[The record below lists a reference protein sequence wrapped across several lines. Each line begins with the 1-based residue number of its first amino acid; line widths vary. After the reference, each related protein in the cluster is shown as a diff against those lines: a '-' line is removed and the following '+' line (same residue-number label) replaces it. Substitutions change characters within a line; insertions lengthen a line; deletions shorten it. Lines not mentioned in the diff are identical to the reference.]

1 MSENEIVVRGAREHN
16 LKNIDVRIPRDKL
29 VVVTGVSGSGKSSLA
44 FDTIYAEGQRRY
56 VESLSAYA
64 RQFLGRMEKPEV
76 DHIDGLSPSISID
89 QKGVSRNPR
98 STVGTVTE
106 IYDYLRLLFARAGRP
121 HCRNCGKP
129 VQRQT
134 VQQIVDSILRLDEGS
149 RLLLLAPVIKH
160 KKGEHTT
167 VFEDARRAGFLR
179 VQVDGEVVQL
189 DEDINLNKNKWHN
202 IEIVVDRI
210 IVRSTAER
218 ERLTQS
224 VETALKTGDGMLM
237 VSVLNPSER
246 LIEELTSG
254 ARSTT
259 AAGTIK
265 KQRLNRTNMGNQQS
279 RQPQDISY
287 SEQFACP
294 DCDISMSELEPR
306 NFSFNTPFGAC
317 TDCSGIGYRLEID
330 PDLVLPNK
338 AAALEDGAVAPWSRD
353 GKNSQWAWGPLRA
366 LEEHFD
372 VPLDKPVSQL
382 EPEHLK
388 LVLYGSGRKKVQLT
402 HRTSSGAVFSW
413 KGQIEG
419 VIPNLQR
426 RHSNTESENVRND
439 IERYMS
445 QRTCQ
450 TCDGDRLQ
458 PDALAVTLLG
468 MNIMQVTRQSV
479 ATALNWVEACRNGQW
494 PSVDNDDDQPIII
507 DEPLTH
513 RELSIADQILK
524 EIEARLGFLSRVG
537 LDYLTLDR
545 SAGTLSGGEG
555 QRIRLAT
562 QIGSGLMGVLY
573 VCDEPSV
580 GLHPHDG
587 DRLINTLKSL
597 RDVGNTVLI
606 VEHDEAV
613 MRAADHIVDLGPG
626 AGEHGGHVVGEGD
639 IQAIISAERS
649 ITGDYLS
656 GRKEIAT
663 PKDRRKANGPR
674 SKGALNVLGARANNL
689 KNIDIEIPLGVFV
702 CVTGVS
708 GSGKSTLV
716 NEIILKRL
724 AQHFYRAKDRPGPHD
739 DVTGLPLI
747 DKVINIDQSPIG
759 RTPRSNP
766 ATYTGVFT
774 PIRELFASMPESRAR
789 GYTPGRFSFNV
800 RGGRCEACSGAG
812 YTQIE
817 MQFLPDVTVPCEIC
831 DGARYN
837 REALEIL
844 FKGASISDVLNMT
857 VTEARELFENIPNIA
872 NKLATLV
879 DVGLGY
885 IHLGQPATTLSGG
898 EAQRIKLAS
907 ELSKRS
913 TGQTLYILDEPT
925 TGLSFDDADKLLTVL
940 HRLVDNGNTVL
951 LIEHHLD
958 LIKNADWIIDLGP
971 YAGDDGGELVAVGTP
986 EFIASVDDSF
996 TGIYLRDFTGITPDP
1011 SAEGSDVSKSDNKGA
1026 QNGRRENGHD
1036 EIKIADILED
1046 HVDLSAKIAQQEAR
1060 SSKNG
1065 AKSRRY
1071 RRRRRR
1077 AASTRS

>member
-1 MSENEIVVRGAREHN
+1 MSDNEIVVRGAREHN
-16 LKNIDVRIPRDKL
+16 LKNIDVCIPRDKL
-29 VVVTGVSGSGKSSLA
+29 VVVTGISGSGKSSLA

-64 RQFLGRMEKPEV
+64 RQFLGRMEKPDV
-76 DHIDGLSPSISID
+76 DHIEGLSPSISID

-149 RLLLLAPVIKH
+149 RSLILAPVVKH
-160 KKGEHTT
+160 KKGEHTAI
-167 VFEDARRAGFLR
+167 FDEARRSGFVR
-179 VQVDGEVVQL
+179 VRVDGEVVEL
-189 DEDINLNKNKWHN
+189 GEDISLNKNQWHN
-202 IEIVVDRI
+202 IEIVVDRVI
-210 IVRSTAER
+210 IRNTTER

-224 VETALKTGDGMLM
+224 VETALKASEGTLI

-246 LIEELTSG
+246 LVEELSSG
-254 ARSTT
+254 TRSAV
-259 AAGTIK
+259 AAGTIN
-265 KQRLNRTNMGNQQS
+265 KQRQRSQKSQ
-279 RQPQDISY
+279 QPQDLSY
-287 SEQFACP
+287 SEQFSCP
-294 DCDISMSELEPR
+294 DCDISISELEPR

-338 AAALEDGAVAPWSRD
+338 GVSLAEGAVAPWSRD

-366 LEEHFD
+366 LNEHFD
-372 VPLDKPVSQL
+372 VPLDQPISKL

-388 LVLYGSGRKKVQLT
+388 LVLYGAGRRRVQLR
-402 HRTSSGAVFSW
+402 HETSSGAVFSW
-413 KGQIEG
+413 KGRIEG
-419 VIPNLQR
+419 VIPNLER
-426 RHSNTESENVRND
+426 RHANTESENVRNE

-445 QRTCQ
+445 QRTCNS
-450 TCDGDRLQ
+450 CNGDRLK

-479 ATALNWVEACRNGQW
+479 ETALDWVEACRNGKW
-494 PSVDNDDDQPIII
+494 STHDRAV
-507 DEPLTH
+507 DEPLTS

-524 EIEARLGFLSRVG
+524 EIESRLGFLSRVG

-545 SAGTLSGGEG
+545 SSGTLSGGEG

-587 DRLINTLKSL
+587 DRLIATLKSL

-626 AGEHGGHVVGEGD
+626 AGEHGGHVVAQGE
-639 IQAIISAERS
+639 IETIIECQDS

-663 PKDRRKANGPR
+663 PKDRREVGDH
-674 SKGALNVLGARANNL
+674 SISVLGARANNL
-689 KNIDIEIPLGVFV
+689 KNVDVDIPLGVFV

-716 NEIILKRL
+716 NEIILKSL

-739 DVTGLPLI
+739 DITGLERI

-774 PIRELFASMPESRAR
+774 PIRELYATVPEARAR

-817 MQFLPDVTVPCEIC
+817 MQFLPDVTVPCEVC
-831 DGARYN
+831 QGARYN

-857 VTEARELFENIPNIA
+857 VTEAHALFENIPKIA
-872 NKLATLV
+872 SKLVTLM

-885 IHLGQPATTLSGG
+885 IRLGQPATTLSGG
-898 EAQRIKLAS
+898 EAQRIKLAA

-925 TGLSFDDADKLLTVL
+925 TGLSFDDAAKLLTVL

-996 TGIYLRDFTGITPDP
+996 TGVYLRDFSGIPADA
-1011 SAEGSDVSKSDNKGA
+1011 SALGTEMARSNGKSTTRA
-1026 QNGRRENGHD
+1026 TLENGVD
-1036 EIKIADILED
+1036 ETKIADILGD
-1046 HVDLSAKIAQQEAR
+1046 YPPSRPSSTA
-1060 SSKNG
+1060 SKNG
-1065 AKSRRY
+1065 RQRG

-1077 AASTRS
+1077 RVASRSS

>member
-1 MSENEIVVRGAREHN
+1 MTENEIIVRGAREHN
-16 LKNIDVRIPRDKL
+16 LKDIDVRIPRDKL

-76 DHIDGLSPSISID
+76 DHIEGLSPSISID

-149 RLLLLAPVIKH
+149 RLLLLAPVVKH
-160 KKGEHTT
+160 KKGEHTAI
-167 VFEDARRAGFLR
+167 FEEARRAGFVR
-179 VQVDGEVVQL
+179 VRVDGDVVEL
-189 DEDINLNKNKWHN
+189 GEDISLNKNQWHN

-210 IVRSTAER
+210 IIRSTTER

-224 VETALKTGDGMLM
+224 VETALKASDGALT

-246 LIEELTSG
+246 LVEELTSG
-254 ARSTT
+254 ARSTV
-259 AAGTIK
+259 AAGTIN
-265 KQRLNRTNMGNQQS
+265 KQRRRSKSGS
-279 RQPQDISY
+279 DAQDLSY
-287 SEQFACP
+287 SEQFSCP

-317 TDCSGIGYRLEID
+317 ADCSGIGYRLEID

-338 AAALEDGAVAPWSRD
+338 AVSLSEGAVAPWSRD

-366 LEEHFD
+366 LNEHFE
-372 VPLDKPVSQL
+372 VPLDMPVARL

-388 LVLYGSGRKKVQLT
+388 LVLYGSGRKKVRLR
-402 HRTSSGAVFSW
+402 HETSSGAVYAW
-413 KGQIEG
+413 NGRIEG
-419 VIPNLQR
+419 VIPNLER
-426 RHSNTESENVRND
+426 RHANTESENVRND

-445 QRTCQ
+445 QRTCNS
-450 TCDGDRLQ
+450 CNGDRLK
-458 PDALAVTLLG
+458 PDALAVTVLS
-468 MNIMQVTRQSV
+468 MNIMEVTRQSV
-479 ATALNWVEACRNGQW
+479 ENALHWVEACRNGVWQ
-494 PSVDNDDDQPIII
+494 DQSRAV
-507 DEPLTH
+507 DEPLTQ
-513 RELSIADQILK
+513 REASIADQILK
-524 EIEARLGFLSRVG
+524 EIESRLGFLSRVG

-587 DRLINTLKSL
+587 DRLIATLKSL

-626 AGEHGGHVVGEGD
+626 AGEHGGEVVAQGE
-639 IQAIISAERS
+639 IEAIIAAEDS
-649 ITGDYLS
+649 ITGDYLG

-663 PKDRRKANGPR
+663 PKERRVVGEDSIAV
-674 SKGALNVLGARANNL
+674 AGARANNL
-689 KNIDIEIPLGVFV
+689 KNVDIDVPLGVFV

-739 DVTGLPLI
+739 DVTGLEHV

-774 PIRELFASMPESRAR
+774 PIRELYATVPEARAR
-789 GYTPGRFSFNV
+789 GYSPGRFSFNV
-800 RGGRCEACSGAG
+800 RGGRCETCSGAG

-817 MQFLPDVTVPCEIC
+817 MQFLPDVTVPCEVC
-831 DGARYN
+831 NGKRYN

-857 VTEARELFENIPNIA
+857 VTEAQSLFENIPKISS
-872 NKLATLV
+872 KLVTLM

-885 IHLGQPATTLSGG
+885 IRLGQPATTLSGG

-925 TGLSFDDADKLLTVL
+925 TGLSFDDAAKLLTVL

-971 YAGDDGGELVAVGTP
+971 HAGDEGGELVAVGTP

-996 TGIYLRDFTGITPDP
+996 TGTYLRDITGIVPDP
-1011 SAEGSDVSKSDNKGA
+1011 GADGDSAIKGSD
-1026 QNGRRENGHD
+1026 NGRHSNSVGNGSG
-1036 EIKIADILED
+1036 EIKIADILAE
-1046 HVDLSAKIAQQEAR
+1046 HGF
-1060 SSKNG
+1060 NG
-1065 AKSRRY
+1065 SPTKPPKTGTRRR

-1077 AASTRS
+1077 AASRSN

>member
-64 RQFLGRMEKPEV
+64 RQFLGRLEKPEV

-121 HCRNCGKP
+121 HCRNCGQP

-134 VQQIVDSILRLDEGS
+134 IQQIVDSIMRLDEGS
-149 RLLLLAPVIKH
+149 RLLLLAPVVKH
-160 KKGEHTT
+160 KKGEHTA
-167 VFEDARRAGFLR
+167 VFEGARRSGFVR
-179 VQVDGEVVQL
+179 ARVDGEVVEL
-189 DEDINLNKNKWHN
+189 NEDITLNKNKWHN

-210 IVRSTAER
+210 IVRGTTER

-224 VETALKTGDGMLM
+224 VETALRTGEGMLT
-237 VSVLNPSER
+237 VAVLNPSER
-246 LIEELTSG
+246 LTEELTSG
-254 ARSTT
+254 ARSAV

-265 KQRLNRTNMGNQQS
+265 KQRQRKQQGV
-279 RQPQDISY
+279 QTQDIAY
-287 SEQFACP
+287 SELFACP

-317 TDCSGIGYRLEID
+317 SDCSGIGYRLEID

-338 AAALEDGAVAPWSRD
+338 AIALKDGAVAPWSRD
-353 GKNSQWAWGPLRA
+353 GKNSQWAWGPLHA
-366 LEEHFD
+366 LEEHFQ
-372 VPLDKPVSQL
+372 VPLDKPISEL

-388 LVLYGSGRKKVQLT
+388 LILYGSGRKKVQLT

-445 QRTCQ
+445 QRTCN
-450 TCDGDRLQ
+450 TCDGDRLK

-479 ATALNWVEACRNGQW
+479 AIALQWVDACRNGRW
-494 PSVDNDDDQPIII
+494 IDDERPIT
-507 DEPLTH
+507 EVLTE

-524 EIEARLGFLSRVG
+524 EIESRLGFLSRVG
-537 LDYLTLDR
+537 LEYLTLDR
-545 SAGTLSGGEG
+545 SAGSLSGGEG

-587 DRLINTLKSL
+587 DRLIATLKSL

-626 AGEHGGHVVGEGD
+626 AGEHGGHVVAEGD
-639 IQAIISAERS
+639 IEAIMLTEGS
-649 ITGDYLS
+649 ITGEYLS

-663 PKDRRKANGPR
+663 PKERRKTGKPAI
-674 SKGALNVLGARANNL
+674 KVLGARANNL
-689 KNIDIEIPLGVFV
+689 KNVNVEIPLGVFV

-716 NEIILKRL
+716 NEIVLKRL

-739 DVTGLPLI
+739 DVFGLPLV
-747 DKVINIDQSPIG
+747 DKVINIDQSAIG

-774 PIRELFASMPESRAR
+774 PIRDLFASMPEARAR

-817 MQFLPDVTVPCEIC
+817 MQFLPDVTVPCEVC
-831 DGARYN
+831 EGARYN

-844 FKGASISDVLNMT
+844 FKGASISAVLNMT
-857 VTEARELFENIPNIA
+857 VTEAHTLFENIPTIA
-872 NKLATLV
+872 NKLRTLI

-971 YAGDDGGELVAVGTP
+971 HAGDDGGELVAVGTP
-986 EFIASVDDSF
+986 EFIASVDGSF
-996 TGIYLRDFTGITPDP
+996 TGMYLRDISGIVPDET
-1011 SAEGSDVSKSDNKGA
+1011 AEGSDVSESGDNGVQNAGLK
-1026 QNGRRENGHD
+1026 NGRA
-1036 EIKIADILED
+1036 EIKIADILD
-1046 HVDLSAKIAQQEAR
+1046 GHQDLGVA
-1060 SSKNG
+1060 SKPSRNG
-1065 AKSRRY
+1065 ARTRG

-1077 AASTRS
+1077 PAGRRS

>member
-1 MSENEIVVRGAREHN
+1 MSENEILVRGAREHN

-160 KKGEHTT
+160 KKGEHTAI
-167 VFEDARRAGFLR
+167 FEDARRAGFVRAR
-179 VQVDGEVVQL
+179 VNGEVFQL
-189 DEDINLNKNKWHN
+189 DEEIALNKNKWHN

-210 IVRSTAER
+210 VVWSTTER

-224 VETALKTGDGMLM
+224 VETALKTGEGMLM
-237 VSVLNPSER
+237 VSVLNPTEH

-265 KQRLNRTNMGNQQS
+265 KQRQRNQKAS
-279 RQPQDISY
+279 QPQDISY

-330 PDLVLPNK
+330 PDLVLPDK
-338 AAALEDGAVAPWSRD
+338 AVALEDGAVAPWSRD
-353 GKNSQWAWGPLRA
+353 GKNSQWAWGPLNA
-366 LEEHFD
+366 LNEHFD
-372 VPLDKPVSQL
+372 VPLNKPIAEL

-388 LVLYGSGRKKVQLT
+388 LVLYGSGRKKVRLT
-402 HRTSSGAVFSW
+402 HRTSSGAEFTW
-413 KGQIEG
+413 NGRIEG

-445 QRTCQ
+445 QRTCN
-450 TCDGDRLQ
+450 TCSGDRLK

-468 MNIMQVTRQSV
+468 MNVMQVTRQSV
-479 ATALNWVEACRNGQW
+479 ANALQWVDACRDGKW
-494 PSVDNDDDQPIII
+494 PHDDHEVS
-507 DEPLTH
+507 EPLTD

-524 EIEARLGFLSRVG
+524 EIESRLGFLSRVG

-580 GLHPHDG
+580 GLHPHDN

-606 VEHDEAV
+606 VEHDESV

-626 AGEHGGHVVGEGD
+626 AGEHGGHIVAEGD
-639 IQAIISAERS
+639 IQAIISSERS

-663 PKDRRKANGPR
+663 PKDRRETNGQAI
-674 SKGALNVLGARANNL
+674 KVLGARANNL
-689 KNIDIEIPLGVFV
+689 KNVDIEIPLGILV

-724 AQHFYRAKDRPGPHD
+724 AQHFYRAKDRPGLHD

-774 PIRELFASMPESRAR
+774 PIRELFATMPEARAR

-831 DGARYN
+831 SGARYN
-837 REALEIL
+837 REALEIR
-844 FKGASISDVLNMT
+844 FKDASISDVLNMT
-857 VTEARELFENIPNIA
+857 VTEAHELFENIPKISS
-872 NKLATLV
+872 KLETLIQ
-879 DVGLGY
+879 VGLGY

-907 ELSKRS
+907 ELSKRG

-940 HRLVDNGNTVL
+940 HRLVDSGNTVL

-986 EFIASVDDSF
+986 EFIASVDESF
-996 TGIYLRDFTGITPDP
+996 TGNYLRDFSGIVPD
-1011 SAEGSDVSKSDNKGA
+1011 STAAGSDVTELATNGSK
-1026 QNGRRENGHD
+1026 NGQRENGHG

-1046 HVDLSAKIAQQEAR
+1046 HVDLAAQ
-1060 SSKNG
+1060 SKASTNG
-1065 AKSRRY
+1065 SRPRR

-1077 AASTRS
+1077 AGSRRS

>member
-1 MSENEIVVRGAREHN
+1 MSENEIIVRGAREHN
-16 LKNIDVRIPRDKL
+16 LKDVDVRIPRDKL

-76 DHIDGLSPSISID
+76 DHIEGLSPSISID

-121 HCRNCGKP
+121 HCRNCGNP

-149 RLLLLAPVIKH
+149 RLLVLAPVIKH
-160 KKGEHTT
+160 KKGEHAAI
-167 VFEDARRAGFLR
+167 FDDARRAGFVR
-179 VQVDGEVVQL
+179 VRVDGEVVEL
-189 DEDINLNKNKWHN
+189 SEDISLNKNQWHN
-202 IEIVVDRI
+202 IEIVVDRVI
-210 IVRSTAER
+210 IRDSTER

-224 VETALKTGDGMLM
+224 VETALKASDGTLT

-246 LIEELTSG
+246 LVEELTSG
-254 ARSTT
+254 ARSTV
-259 AAGTIK
+259 AAGTIN
-265 KQRLNRTNMGNQQS
+265 KQRQRSKSGL
-279 RQPQDISY
+279 QPQDLSY
-287 SEQFACP
+287 SEQFSCP

-317 TDCSGIGYRLEID
+317 TECSGIGFRLEID
-330 PDLVLPNK
+330 PDLVLPTKNVS
-338 AAALEDGAVAPWSRD
+338 LSDGAVAPWSRD

-366 LEEHFD
+366 LNEHFE
-372 VPLDKPVSQL
+372 VPLDKPISDL
-382 EPEHLK
+382 EPDHLK
-388 LVLYGSGRKKVQLT
+388 LVLYGSGRRRVQLR
-402 HRTSSGAVFSW
+402 HETSSGAVFSW
-413 KGQIEG
+413 KGKIEG
-419 VIPNLQR
+419 VIPNLER
-426 RHSNTESENVRND
+426 RHANTESENVRND

-445 QRTCQ
+445 QRTCNA
-450 TCDGDRLQ
+450 CNGDRLK

-468 MNIMQVTRQSV
+468 MNIMEVTRQSV
-479 ATALNWVEACRNGQW
+479 EIALQWVEACRNGAW
-494 PSVDNDDDQPIII
+494 DAEDRVVE
-507 DEPLTH
+507 EPLTT
-513 RELSIADQILK
+513 RELSIADQIFK
-524 EIEARLGFLSRVG
+524 EIESRLGFLSRVG
-537 LDYLTLDR
+537 LNYLTLDR

-587 DRLINTLKSL
+587 DRLIATLKSL

-626 AGEHGGHVVGEGD
+626 AGEHGGHVVAQGE
-639 IQAIISAERS
+639 INAIVEATES

-656 GRKEIAT
+656 GRKEIAS
-663 PKDRRKANGPR
+663 PKNRREIGEN
-674 SKGALNVLGARANNL
+674 SISIIGARANNL
-689 KNIDIEIPLGVFV
+689 KNVDIDIPLGVFV

-716 NEIILKRL
+716 NEIILKSL
-724 AQHFYRAKDRPGPHD
+724 SQHFYRAKDRPGPHD
-739 DVTGLPLI
+739 EIKGLDQI

-774 PIRELFASMPESRAR
+774 PIRELYATVPEARAR

-800 RGGRCEACSGAG
+800 RGGRCESCSGAG

-844 FKGASISDVLNMT
+844 FKEASISDVLNMT
-857 VTEARELFENIPNIA
+857 VTEAHTLFENIPKIA
-872 NKLATLV
+872 SKLVTLI

-885 IHLGQPATTLSGG
+885 IRLGQPATTLSGG

-925 TGLSFDDADKLLTVL
+925 TGLSFDDAAKLLTVL

-971 YAGDDGGELVAVGTP
+971 FAGDDGGELVAVGTP
-986 EFIASVDDSF
+986 EYIASVDDSF
-996 TGIYLRDFTGITPDP
+996 TGNYLRDFSGIAPDED
-1011 SAEGSDVSKSDNKGA
+1011 ARGSDEFQ
-1026 QNGRRENGHD
+1026 QNGRHDTALKNGAA
-1036 EIKIADILED
+1036 EIKIADILSD
-1046 HVDLSAKIAQQEAR
+1046 QDMATAR
-1060 SSKNG
+1060 SNASKNG
-1065 AKSRRY
+1065 ASRGRR

-1077 AASTRS
+1077 AVSRSS

>member
-1 MSENEIVVRGAREHN
+1 MSENEIIVRGASEHN

-76 DHIDGLSPSISID
+76 DHIEGLSPSISID

-134 VQQIVDSILRLDEGS
+134 VQQIVDSILRLDEDS
-149 RLLLLAPVIKH
+149 RLLILAPVIKH
-160 KKGEHTT
+160 KKGEHTAI
-167 VFEDARRAGFLR
+167 FDDARRAGFVR
-179 VQVDGEVVQL
+179 VRVDGEVIEL
-189 DEDINLNKNKWHN
+189 SEDISLNKNQWHN
-202 IEIVVDRI
+202 IEIVVDRV
-210 IVRSTAER
+210 IVRKTTER

-224 VETALKTGDGMLM
+224 VETALKASDGTLT

-246 LIEELTSG
+246 LVEELTSG
-254 ARSTT
+254 ARSTV
-259 AAGTIK
+259 AAGTIN
-265 KQRLNRTNMGNQQS
+265 KQRQRSKSGL
-279 RQPQDISY
+279 QPQDLSY
-287 SEQFACP
+287 SEQFSCP

-317 TDCSGIGYRLEID
+317 TECSGIGFRLEID

-338 AAALEDGAVAPWSRD
+338 NVSLSDGAVAPWSRD

-366 LEEHFD
+366 LNEHFE
-372 VPLDKPVSQL
+372 VPLDKPISDL
-382 EPEHLK
+382 EPDHLK
-388 LVLYGSGRKKVQLT
+388 LVLYGSGRKRVQLR
-402 HRTSSGAVFSW
+402 HETSSGAVFSW
-413 KGQIEG
+413 KGKIEG
-419 VIPNLQR
+419 VIPNLER
-426 RHSNTESENVRND
+426 RHANTESENVRND

-445 QRTCQ
+445 QRTCNA
-450 TCDGDRLQ
+450 CNGDRLK

-468 MNIMQVTRQSV
+468 MNIMEVTRQSV
-479 ATALNWVEACRNGQW
+479 EIALQWVEACRNGAWDWQDR
-494 PSVDNDDDQPIII
+494 VVE
-507 DEPLTH
+507 EPLTT
-513 RELSIADQILK
+513 RELSIADQIFK
-524 EIEARLGFLSRVG
+524 EIESRLGFLSRVG
-537 LDYLTLDR
+537 LNYLTLNR

-587 DRLINTLKSL
+587 DRLIATLKSL

-626 AGEHGGHVVGEGD
+626 AGEHGGHVVAQGEID
-639 IQAIISAERS
+639 AIIDATDS

-656 GRKEIAT
+656 GRKEIAS
-663 PKDRRKANGPR
+663 PKNRREIGEN
-674 SKGALNVLGARANNL
+674 SISIIGARANNL
-689 KNIDIEIPLGVFV
+689 KNVDIDIPLGVFV

-716 NEIILKRL
+716 NEIILKSL
-724 AQHFYRAKDRPGPHD
+724 SQHFYRAKDRPGPHD
-739 DVTGLPLI
+739 EITGLDHI

-774 PIRELFASMPESRAR
+774 PIRELYATVPEARAR

-800 RGGRCEACSGAG
+800 RGGRCESCSGAG

-817 MQFLPDVTVPCEIC
+817 MQFLPDVTVPCEVC

-844 FKGASISDVLNMT
+844 FKEASISDVLNMT
-857 VTEARELFENIPNIA
+857 VTEAHALFENIPKIA
-872 NKLATLV
+872 SKLVTLM

-885 IHLGQPATTLSGG
+885 IRLGQPATTLSGG

-925 TGLSFDDADKLLTVL
+925 TGLSFDDAAKLLTVL

-971 YAGDDGGELVAVGTP
+971 FAGDDGGELVAVGTP

-996 TGIYLRDFTGITPDP
+996 TGNYLRDFSGIIPDEG
-1011 SAEGSDVSKSDNKGA
+1011 AHGSDEFQ
-1026 QNGRRENGHD
+1026 QNGQHHTALKNGAA
-1036 EIKIADILED
+1036 EIKIADILSD
-1046 HVDLSAKIAQQEAR
+1046 QDMATAR
-1060 SSKNG
+1060 SKASRNG
-1065 AKSRRY
+1065 ASRGRR

-1077 AASTRS
+1077 AVSRSS

>member
-64 RQFLGRMEKPEV
+64 RQFLGRLEKPEV

-121 HCRNCGKP
+121 HCRNCGQP

-134 VQQIVDSILRLDEGS
+134 VQQIVDSIMRLDEGS

-160 KKGEHTT
+160 KKGEHTA
-167 VFEDARRAGFLR
+167 VFEGARRSGFVR
-179 VQVDGEVVQL
+179 ARVDGEVVEL
-189 DEDINLNKNKWHN
+189 NEDITLNKNKWHN

-210 IVRSTAER
+210 IVRGTTER

-224 VETALKTGDGMLM
+224 VETALRTSEGMLT
-237 VSVLNPSER
+237 VAVLNPSER
-246 LIEELTSG
+246 LTEELTSG
-254 ARSTT
+254 ARSAV

-265 KQRLNRTNMGNQQS
+265 KQRQRKQQGVQS
-279 RQPQDISY
+279 QDIAY
-287 SEQFACP
+287 SELFACP

-317 TDCSGIGYRLEID
+317 SDCSGIGYRLEID

-338 AAALEDGAVAPWSRD
+338 AIALKDGAVAPWSRD
-353 GKNSQWAWGPLRA
+353 GKNSQWAWGPLHA
-366 LEEHFD
+366 LEEHFQ
-372 VPLDKPVSQL
+372 VPLDKPISEL

-388 LVLYGSGRKKVQLT
+388 LILYGSGRKKVQLT

-445 QRTCQ
+445 QRTCN
-450 TCDGDRLQ
+450 TCDGDRLK

-479 ATALNWVEACRNGQW
+479 ATALRWVDACRNGRW
-494 PSVDNDDDQPIII
+494 IDDERPIT
-507 DEPLTH
+507 EVLTE

-524 EIEARLGFLSRVG
+524 EIESRLGFLSRVG
-537 LDYLTLDR
+537 LEYLTLDR
-545 SAGTLSGGEG
+545 SAGSLSGGEG

-587 DRLINTLKSL
+587 DRLIATLKSL

-626 AGEHGGHVVGEGD
+626 AGEHGGHVVAEGD
-639 IQAIISAERS
+639 IEAIMLTEGS
-649 ITGDYLS
+649 ITGEYLS

-663 PKDRRKANGPR
+663 PKERRKTGKPAI
-674 SKGALNVLGARANNL
+674 KVLGARANNL
-689 KNIDIEIPLGVFV
+689 KNVNVEIPLGVFV

-716 NEIILKRL
+716 NEIVLKRL

-739 DVTGLPLI
+739 DVFGLPLV
-747 DKVINIDQSPIG
+747 DKVINIDQSAIG

-774 PIRELFASMPESRAR
+774 PIRDLFASMPEARAR

-817 MQFLPDVTVPCEIC
+817 MQFLPDVTVPCEVC
-831 DGARYN
+831 EGARYN

-844 FKGASISDVLNMT
+844 FKGASISAVLNMT
-857 VTEARELFENIPNIA
+857 VTEAHALFENIPTIA
-872 NKLATLV
+872 NKLRTLI

-971 YAGDDGGELVAVGTP
+971 HAGDDGGELVAVGTP
-986 EFIASVDDSF
+986 EFIASVDGSF
-996 TGIYLRDFTGITPDP
+996 TGMYLRDISGIVPDET
-1011 SAEGSDVSKSDNKGA
+1011 AEGSDVSESGDNGVQNAGLK
-1026 QNGRRENGHD
+1026 NGRA
-1036 EIKIADILED
+1036 EIKIADILD
-1046 HVDLSAKIAQQEAR
+1046 GHQDLGVA
-1060 SSKNG
+1060 SKPSRNG
-1065 AKSRRY
+1065 ARTRG

-1077 AASTRS
+1077 PAGRRS

>member
-1 MSENEIVVRGAREHN
+1 MSENEIIVRGAREHN
-16 LKNIDVRIPRDKL
+16 LKDVDVRIPRDKL

-76 DHIDGLSPSISID
+76 DHIEGLSPSISID

-149 RLLLLAPVIKH
+149 RLLILAPVIKH
-160 KKGEHTT
+160 KKGEHTAI
-167 VFEDARRAGFLR
+167 FDDARRAGFVR
-179 VQVDGEVVQL
+179 VRIDGEVVEL
-189 DEDINLNKNKWHN
+189 SEYISLNKNQWHN
-202 IEIVVDRI
+202 IEIVVDRVI
-210 IVRSTAER
+210 IRDSTER

-224 VETALKTGDGMLM
+224 VETALKASDGTLT

-246 LIEELTSG
+246 LVEELTSG
-254 ARSTT
+254 ARSTV
-259 AAGTIK
+259 AAGTIN
-265 KQRLNRTNMGNQQS
+265 KQRQRSKSGL
-279 RQPQDISY
+279 QPQDLSY
-287 SEQFACP
+287 SEQFSCP

-317 TDCSGIGYRLEID
+317 TECSGIGFRLEID

-338 AAALEDGAVAPWSRD
+338 NVSLSDGAVAPWSRD

-366 LEEHFD
+366 LNEHFE
-372 VPLDKPVSQL
+372 VPLDKPISDL
-382 EPEHLK
+382 EPDHLK
-388 LVLYGSGRKKVQLT
+388 LVLYGSGRRRVQLR
-402 HRTSSGAVFSW
+402 HETSSGAVFSW
-413 KGQIEG
+413 KGKIEG
-419 VIPNLQR
+419 VIPNLER
-426 RHSNTESENVRND
+426 RHANTESENVRND

-445 QRTCQ
+445 QRTCNA
-450 TCDGDRLQ
+450 CNGDRLK

-468 MNIMQVTRQSV
+468 MNIMEVTRQSV
-479 ATALNWVEACRNGQW
+479 EIALQWVEACRSGAW
-494 PSVDNDDDQPIII
+494 DSEDRVVE
-507 DEPLTH
+507 EPLTT
-513 RELSIADQILK
+513 RELSIADQIFK
-524 EIEARLGFLSRVG
+524 EIESRLGFLSRVG
-537 LDYLTLDR
+537 LNYLTLDR

-587 DRLINTLKSL
+587 DRLIATLKSL

-626 AGEHGGHVVGEGD
+626 AGEHGGHVVAQGE
-639 IQAIISAERS
+639 INAIVEANES

-656 GRKEIAT
+656 GRKEIAS
-663 PKDRRKANGPR
+663 PKNRREIGEN
-674 SKGALNVLGARANNL
+674 SISIIGARANNL
-689 KNIDIEIPLGVFV
+689 KNVDIDIPLGVFV

-716 NEIILKRL
+716 NEIILKSL
-724 AQHFYRAKDRPGPHD
+724 SQHFYRAKDRPGPHD
-739 DVTGLPLI
+739 EIKGLDQI

-774 PIRELFASMPESRAR
+774 PIRELYATVPEARAR

-800 RGGRCEACSGAG
+800 RGGRCESCSGAG

-817 MQFLPDVTVPCEIC
+817 MQFLPDVTVPCEVC

-844 FKGASISDVLNMT
+844 FKEASISDVLNMT
-857 VTEARELFENIPNIA
+857 VTEAHALFENIPKIA
-872 NKLATLV
+872 SKLVTLI

-885 IHLGQPATTLSGG
+885 IRLGQPATTLSGG

-925 TGLSFDDADKLLTVL
+925 TGLSFDDAAKLLTVL

-971 YAGDDGGELVAVGTP
+971 FAGDDGGELVAVGTP
-986 EFIASVDDSF
+986 EYIASVDDSF
-996 TGIYLRDFTGITPDP
+996 TGNYLRDFSGITPDED
-1011 SAEGSDVSKSDNKGA
+1011 AHGSDEFQ
-1026 QNGRRENGHD
+1026 QNGRHDAALKNGAA
-1036 EIKIADILED
+1036 EIKIADILSD
-1046 HVDLSAKIAQQEAR
+1046 QDIATAR
-1060 SSKNG
+1060 SNASRNG
-1065 AKSRRY
+1065 ASRGRR

-1077 AASTRS
+1077 AASRSS

>member
-1 MSENEIVVRGAREHN
+1 MSENEIIVRGAREHN
-16 LKNIDVRIPRDKL
+16 LKNVDVRIPRDKL

-76 DHIDGLSPSISID
+76 DHIEGLSPSISID

-121 HCRNCGKP
+121 HCRKCGNL

-134 VQQIVDSILRLDEGS
+134 VQQIVDSIMRLDEDS
-149 RLLLLAPVIKH
+149 RLLILAPVINH
-160 KKGEHTT
+160 KKGEHIAI
-167 VFEDARRAGFLR
+167 FDDARRSGFVR
-179 VQVDGEVVQL
+179 VRVDGEVVEL
-189 DEDINLNKNKWHN
+189 SEDISLNKNQWHN
-202 IEIVVDRI
+202 IEIVVDRV
-210 IVRSTAER
+210 IVRSSTER

-224 VETALKTGDGMLM
+224 VETALKASDGTLT

-254 ARSTT
+254 ARSTV
-259 AAGTIK
+259 AAGTIN
-265 KQRLNRTNMGNQQS
+265 KQRQRSKGGL
-279 RQPQDISY
+279 QPRDLSY
-287 SEQFACP
+287 SEQFSCP

-317 TDCSGIGYRLEID
+317 TECSGIGFRLEID

-338 AAALEDGAVAPWSRD
+338 NLPLADGAVAPWSRD

-366 LEEHFD
+366 LNEHFE
-372 VPLDKPVSQL
+372 VPLDEPIFEL
-382 EPEHLK
+382 EPDHLK
-388 LVLYGSGRKKVQLT
+388 LVLYGSGRKRVQLR
-402 HRTSSGAVFSW
+402 HETSSGAVFTW
-413 KGQIEG
+413 KGKIEG
-419 VIPNLQR
+419 VIPNLER
-426 RHSNTESENVRND
+426 RHANTESENVRND

-445 QRTCQ
+445 QRTCNA
-450 TCDGDRLQ
+450 CSGDRLK

-468 MNIMQVTRQSV
+468 MNIIEVTRQSV
-479 ATALNWVEACRNGQW
+479 EIALQWVGACRNGAWDSQER
-494 PSVDNDDDQPIII
+494 VV
-507 DEPLTH
+507 DEPLTT

-524 EIEARLGFLSRVG
+524 EIESRLGFLSRVG
-537 LDYLTLDR
+537 LNYLTLDR
-545 SAGTLSGGEG
+545 AAGTLSGGEG

-587 DRLINTLKSL
+587 DRLIATLKSL

-626 AGEHGGHVVGEGD
+626 AGEHGGHVVAQGEID
-639 IQAIISAERS
+639 AILEATDS

-656 GRKEIAT
+656 GRKEIAS
-663 PKDRRKANGPR
+663 PKSRREIGEN
-674 SKGALNVLGARANNL
+674 SISIIGARANNL
-689 KNIDIEIPLGVFV
+689 KNVDVDIPLGVFV
-702 CVTGVS
+702 CVSGVS

-716 NEIILKRL
+716 NEIILKSL
-724 AQHFYRAKDRPGPHD
+724 SQHFYRSKDRPGPHD
-739 DVTGLPLI
+739 EITGLDQI

-766 ATYTGVFT
+766 ATYTSVFT
-774 PIRELFASMPESRAR
+774 PIRELYATVPEARAR

-817 MQFLPDVTVPCEIC
+817 MQFLPDVTVPCEVC
-831 DGARYN
+831 DSARYN

-844 FKGASISDVLNMT
+844 FKEASISDVLNMT
-857 VTEARELFENIPNIA
+857 VTEAHALFENIPKIA
-872 NKLATLV
+872 SKLVTLMH
-879 DVGLGY
+879 VGLGY
-885 IHLGQPATTLSGG
+885 IRLGQPATTLSGG
-898 EAQRIKLAS
+898 EAQRIKLAA

-925 TGLSFDDADKLLTVL
+925 TGLSFDDAAKLLTVL

-971 YAGDDGGELVAVGTP
+971 FAGDEGGELVAVGTP

-996 TGIYLRDFTGITPDP
+996 TGNYLRDLSGIVPDEDAP
-1011 SAEGSDVSKSDNKGA
+1011 GSDEFQ
-1026 QNGRRENGHD
+1026 QNGIGRYDAARKNGAV
-1036 EIKIADILED
+1036 EVKIADILGD
-1046 HVDLSAKIAQQEAR
+1046 QDLTTAR
-1060 SSKNG
+1060 SKMSQNG
-1065 AKSRRY
+1065 TSRGR

-1077 AASTRS
+1077 AASRSS

>member
-1 MSENEIVVRGAREHN
+1 MSKNEIIVRGAREHN
-16 LKNIDVRIPRDKL
+16 LKNVDVRIPRDKL

-76 DHIDGLSPSISID
+76 DHIEGLSPSISID

-121 HCRNCGKP
+121 HCRNCGKL

-134 VQQIVDSILRLDEGS
+134 VQQIVDSIMRLDEDS
-149 RLLLLAPVIKH
+149 RLLILAPVINH
-160 KKGEHTT
+160 KKGEHTAI
-167 VFEDARRAGFLR
+167 FDDARRSGFVR
-179 VQVDGEVVQL
+179 VRVDGEVVEL
-189 DEDINLNKNKWHN
+189 SEDISLNKNQWHN
-202 IEIVVDRI
+202 IEIVVDRVI
-210 IVRSTAER
+210 IRSSTER

-224 VETALKTGDGMLM
+224 VETALKASDGTLT

-246 LIEELTSG
+246 LVEELTSG
-254 ARSTT
+254 ARSTV
-259 AAGTIK
+259 AAGTIN
-265 KQRLNRTNMGNQQS
+265 KQRQRSKAGLR
-279 RQPQDISY
+279 PQDLSY
-287 SEQFACP
+287 SEHFSCP

-317 TDCSGIGYRLEID
+317 TECSGIGFRLEID

-338 AAALEDGAVAPWSRD
+338 NSPLADGAVAPWSRD

-366 LEEHFD
+366 LNEHFE
-372 VPLDKPVSQL
+372 VPLDKPISEL
-382 EPEHLK
+382 EPDHLK
-388 LVLYGSGRKKVQLT
+388 LVLYGSGRKRVQLR
-402 HRTSSGAVFSW
+402 HETSSGAVFTW
-413 KGQIEG
+413 KGKIEG
-419 VIPNLQR
+419 VIPNLER
-426 RHSNTESENVRND
+426 RHANTESENVRND

-445 QRTCQ
+445 QRTCNA
-450 TCDGDRLQ
+450 CSGDRLK

-468 MNIMQVTRQSV
+468 MDIMEVTRQSV
-479 ATALNWVEACRNGQW
+479 EIALQWVEACRNGAWDSQERM
-494 PSVDNDDDQPIII
+494 V
-507 DEPLTH
+507 DEPLTT

-524 EIEARLGFLSRVG
+524 EIESRLGFLSRVG
-537 LDYLTLDR
+537 LNYLTLDR
-545 SAGTLSGGEG
+545 AAGTLSGGEG

-587 DRLINTLKSL
+587 DRLITTLKSL

-626 AGEHGGHVVGEGD
+626 AGEHGGHVVAQGEID
-639 IQAIISAERS
+639 AILEATDS

-656 GRKEIAT
+656 GRKEIAS
-663 PKDRRKANGPR
+663 PKNRREIGENAI
-674 SKGALNVLGARANNL
+674 SIVGARANNL
-689 KNIDIEIPLGVFV
+689 KNVDVDIPLGVFV

-716 NEIILKRL
+716 NEIILKSL
-724 AQHFYRAKDRPGPHD
+724 SQHFYRSKDRPGPHD
-739 DVTGLPLI
+739 EITGLDQI

-774 PIRELFASMPESRAR
+774 PIRELYATVPEARAR

-817 MQFLPDVTVPCEIC
+817 MQFLPDVTVPCEVC
-831 DGARYN
+831 DSARYN

-844 FKGASISDVLNMT
+844 FKEASISDVLNMT
-857 VTEARELFENIPNIA
+857 VTEAHALFENIPKIA
-872 NKLATLV
+872 SKLVTLMH
-879 DVGLGY
+879 VGLGY
-885 IHLGQPATTLSGG
+885 IRLGQPATTLSGG
-898 EAQRIKLAS
+898 EAQRIKLAA

-925 TGLSFDDADKLLTVL
+925 TGLSFDDAAKLLTVL

-971 YAGDDGGELVAVGTP
+971 FAGDEGGELVAVGTP

-996 TGIYLRDFTGITPDP
+996 TGNYLRDLSGIVPDEDAP
-1011 SAEGSDVSKSDNKGA
+1011 GSDEFQ
-1026 QNGRRENGHD
+1026 QNGNGRYD
-1036 EIKIADILED
+1036 AARKNGLAELKIADILGD
-1046 HVDLSAKIAQQEAR
+1046 QGATTAR
-1060 SSKNG
+1060 SKVSQNG
-1065 AKSRRY
+1065 TSRGR

-1077 AASTRS
+1077 AASRSS

>member
-1 MSENEIVVRGAREHN
+1 MSENEIIVRGAREHN
-16 LKNIDVRIPRDKL
+16 LKNIDVRIPRDRL

-76 DHIDGLSPSISID
+76 DHIEGLSPSISID

-129 VQRQT
+129 VQKQT

-149 RLLLLAPVIKH
+149 RLLLLAPVVKH
-160 KKGEHTT
+160 KKGEHTAI
-167 VFEDARRAGFLR
+167 FEEARRSGFVR
-179 VQVDGEVVQL
+179 ARVDGEVVEL
-189 DEDINLNKNKWHN
+189 SENITLNKNQWHN

-210 IVRSTAER
+210 IIRSTTER

-224 VETALKTGDGMLM
+224 VETALKASEGALT
-237 VSVLNPSER
+237 VSVLNPSDR
-246 LIEELTSG
+246 LVEELTSG
-254 ARSTT
+254 ARSTV
-259 AAGTIK
+259 AAGTIN
-265 KQRLNRTNMGNQQS
+265 KQRQRSNSGADA
-279 RQPQDISY
+279 QDLSY
-287 SEQFACP
+287 SEQFSCP

-338 AAALEDGAVAPWSRD
+338 DVSLASGAVAPWSRD

-366 LEEHFD
+366 LNEHFD
-372 VPLDKPVSQL
+372 VPLDAPVAALQ
-382 EPEHLK
+382 PQHLK
-388 LVLYGSGRKKVQLT
+388 LVLYGSGRKKVRLR
-402 HRTSSGAVFSW
+402 HETSSGAVYAW
-413 KGQIEG
+413 NGRIEG
-419 VIPNLQR
+419 VIPNLER
-426 RHSNTESENVRND
+426 RHANTESENVRND

-445 QRTCQ
+445 QRTCNS
-450 TCDGDRLQ
+450 CSGDRLK
-458 PDALAVTLLG
+458 PDALAVTVLG
-468 MNIMQVTRQSV
+468 MNIMEVTRQSV
-479 ATALNWVEACRNGQW
+479 ENGLRWIEACRDGKW
-494 PSVDNDDDQPIII
+494 PMGDRDVE
-507 DEPLTH
+507 EPLTQ
-513 RELSIADQILK
+513 RESSIADQILK
-524 EIEARLGFLSRVG
+524 EIESRLGFLSRVG
-537 LDYLTLDR
+537 LNYLTLDR

-587 DRLINTLKSL
+587 DRLIETLKSL

-626 AGEHGGHVVGEGD
+626 AGEHGGEVVAQGGIE
-639 IQAIISAERS
+639 AIIAAEGS
-649 ITGDYLS
+649 ITGDYLG

-663 PKDRRKANGPR
+663 PKDRRVAGDD
-674 SKGALNVLGARANNL
+674 SILVAGARANNL
-689 KNIDIEIPLGVFV
+689 KNVNVEIPLGVFV

-739 DVTGLPLI
+739 DVMGLEKI

-774 PIRELFASMPESRAR
+774 PIRELYATVPEARAR

-817 MQFLPDVTVPCEIC
+817 MQFLPDVTVPCDVC
-831 DGARYN
+831 KGARYN

-857 VTEARELFENIPNIA
+857 VTEAHTLFENIPKIA
-872 NKLATLV
+872 SKLVTLM

-885 IHLGQPATTLSGG
+885 IRLGQPATTLSGG

-925 TGLSFDDADKLLTVL
+925 TGLSFDDAAKLLAVL

-971 YAGDDGGELVAVGTP
+971 HAGDEGGELVAVGTP

-996 TGIYLRDFTGITPDP
+996 TGSYLRDVTGIVPDP
-1011 SAEGSDVSKSDNKGA
+1011 NAEGNGVLPSNENGQASSLAD
-1026 QNGRRENGHD
+1026 NGRS
-1036 EIKIADILED
+1036 EIKIAEILAE
-1046 HVDLSAKIAQQEAR
+1046 HGL
-1060 SSKNG
+1060 NG
-1065 AKSRRY
+1065 APAKKPKPTARRG

-1077 AASTRS
+1077 AASRQN

>member
-1 MSENEIVVRGAREHN
+1 MSENEIIVRGASEHN

-76 DHIDGLSPSISID
+76 DHIEGLSPSISID

-149 RLLLLAPVIKH
+149 RLLILAPVIKH
-160 KKGEHTT
+160 KKGEHTAI
-167 VFEDARRAGFLR
+167 FDDARRAGFVR
-179 VQVDGEVVQL
+179 VRVDGEVVEL
-189 DEDINLNKNKWHN
+189 SENISLNKNQWHN
-202 IEIVVDRI
+202 IEIVVDRV
-210 IVRSTAER
+210 IVRDTTER

-224 VETALKTGDGMLM
+224 VETALKASEGTLT

-246 LIEELTSG
+246 LVDELTSG
-254 ARSTT
+254 ARSTV
-259 AAGTIK
+259 AAGTIN
-265 KQRLNRTNMGNQQS
+265 KQRQRSNSGS
-279 RQPQDISY
+279 QPQDLSY
-287 SEQFACP
+287 SEQFSCP

-317 TDCSGIGYRLEID
+317 TECSGIGFRLEID

-338 AAALEDGAVAPWSRD
+338 NVSLSDGAVAPWSRD

-366 LEEHFD
+366 LNEHFE
-372 VPLDKPVSQL
+372 VPLNKPISDL
-382 EPEHLK
+382 EPDHLK
-388 LVLYGSGRKKVQLT
+388 LVLYGSGRRRVQLR
-402 HRTSSGAVFSW
+402 HETSSGAVFSW
-413 KGQIEG
+413 KGKIEG
-419 VIPNLQR
+419 VIPNLER
-426 RHSNTESENVRND
+426 RHANTESENVRND

-445 QRTCQ
+445 QRTCNA
-450 TCDGDRLQ
+450 CNGDRLK

-468 MNIMQVTRQSV
+468 MNIMEVTRQSV
-479 ATALNWVEACRNGQW
+479 EIALQWVEACRNGAW
-494 PSVDNDDDQPIII
+494 DSEDRVVE
-507 DEPLTH
+507 EPLTT
-513 RELSIADQILK
+513 RELSIADQIFK
-524 EIEARLGFLSRVG
+524 EIESRLGFLSRVG
-537 LDYLTLDR
+537 LNYLTLDR

-587 DRLINTLKSL
+587 DRLIATLKSL

-626 AGEHGGHVVGEGD
+626 AGEHGGHVVAQGEID
-639 IQAIISAERS
+639 AIVDATDS

-656 GRKEIAT
+656 GRKEIAS
-663 PKDRRKANGPR
+663 PKNRREIGEN
-674 SKGALNVLGARANNL
+674 SISIIGARANNL
-689 KNIDIEIPLGVFV
+689 KNIDIDIPLGVFV

-716 NEIILKRL
+716 NEIILKSL
-724 AQHFYRAKDRPGPHD
+724 SQYFYRSKDRPGPHD
-739 DVTGLPLI
+739 EITGLDHI

-774 PIRELFASMPESRAR
+774 PIRELYASVPEARAR
-789 GYTPGRFSFNV
+789 GYMPGRFSFNV
-800 RGGRCEACSGAG
+800 RGGRCESCSGAG

-817 MQFLPDVTVPCEIC
+817 MQFLPDVTVPCEVC

-837 REALEIL
+837 REALEIM
-844 FKGASISDVLNMT
+844 FKEASISDVLNMT
-857 VTEARELFENIPNIA
+857 VTEAHTLFENIPKIA
-872 NKLATLV
+872 SKLVTLI

-885 IHLGQPATTLSGG
+885 IRLGQPATTLSGG

-925 TGLSFDDADKLLTVL
+925 TGLSFDDAAKLLTVL

-971 YAGDDGGELVAVGTP
+971 FAGDDGGELVAVGTP
-986 EFIASVDDSF
+986 EYIASVEDSF
-996 TGIYLRDFTGITPDP
+996 TGNYLRDFSGITPDKG
-1011 SAEGSDVSKSDNKGA
+1011 ARGSDKFQ
-1026 QNGRRENGHD
+1026 QNGRHDAALKNGAA
-1036 EIKIADILED
+1036 EIKIADILSD
-1046 HVDLSAKIAQQEAR
+1046 QDMAAARAKASR
-1060 SSKNG
+1060 NG
-1065 AKSRRY
+1065 ASRGR
-1071 RRRRRR
+1071 RHRRRRR
-1077 AASTRS
+1077 AASRSS

>member
-167 VFEDARRAGFLR
+167 IFEDARRAGFVR
-179 VQVDGEVVQL
+179 ARVDGEVIQL

-246 LIEELTSG
+246 LIEELSSG
-254 ARSTT
+254 ARSAT

-265 KQRLNRTNMGNQQS
+265 KQRQRNQQN

-338 AAALEDGAVAPWSRD
+338 AACLADGAVAPWSRD

-366 LEEHFD
+366 LEEHFG
-372 VPLDKPVSQL
+372 VPLDKPVSAL
-382 EPEHLK
+382 DPEYLK

-450 TCDGDRLQ
+450 TCEGDRLQ

-494 PSVDNDDDQPIII
+494 PGDDQAT
-507 DEPLTH
+507 DEPLSQ

-626 AGEHGGHVVGEGD
+626 AGENGGHVVAEGD
-639 IQAIISAERS
+639 IQAIISAEGS

-663 PKDRRKANGPR
+663 PRERRKTNGL
-674 SKGALNVLGARANNL
+674 AINVLGARANNL

-774 PIRELFASMPESRAR
+774 PIRELFASMPEARAR

-857 VTEARELFENIPNIA
+857 VTEARELFENIPSIA

-996 TGIYLRDFTGITPDP
+996 TGIYLRDFTGITPDR
-1011 SAEGSDVSKSDNKGA
+1011 SAAGSDVSKSYNKGD

-1046 HVDLSAKIAQQEAR
+1046 HVDLNAQAK

-1065 AKSRRY
+1065 AKPRR

>member
-1 MSENEIVVRGAREHN
+1 MSENEIIVRGAREHN
-16 LKNIDVRIPRDKL
+16 LKNIDVRIPRDRL

-134 VQQIVDSILRLDEGS
+134 VQQIVDSILRLEEGS

-160 KKGEHTT
+160 KKGEHTA
-167 VFEDARRAGFLR
+167 VFEDARRAGFVR
-179 VQVDGEVVQL
+179 VRVDGEVVELGQ
-189 DEDINLNKNKWHN
+189 EITLNKNKWHN
-202 IEIVVDRI
+202 IEIVIDRI
-210 IVRSTAER
+210 IVRPTAER
-218 ERLTQS
+218 ERVTQS
-224 VETALKTGDGMLM
+224 VETALKTGEGSLM
-237 VSVLNPSER
+237 VSVLNPSEQ

-259 AAGTIK
+259 AAGTIN
-265 KQRLNRTNMGNQQS
+265 KQRQRNQKG

-338 AAALEDGAVAPWSRD
+338 SLSLEDGAVAPWSRD

-366 LEEHFD
+366 MNEHFD
-372 VPLDKPVSQL
+372 VPLDRPVSDL
-382 EPEHLK
+382 EPEELK
-388 LVLYGSGRKKVQLT
+388 MVLYGSGRKKVRMV
-402 HRTSSGAVFSW
+402 HRTSSGAEYSW
-413 KGQIEG
+413 NGRIEG
-419 VIPNLQR
+419 VITNLQR
-426 RHSNTESENVRND
+426 RHANTESENVRTE

-450 TCDGDRLQ
+450 TCKGDRLQ

-479 ATALNWVEACRNGQW
+479 ATALNWVEACRNGRW
-494 PSVDNDDDQPIII
+494 SDDEESVE
-507 DEPLTH
+507 EPLTE
-513 RELSIADQILK
+513 RELSIADQIFK

-580 GLHPHDG
+580 GLHPHDN

-606 VEHDEAV
+606 VEHDESV

-626 AGEHGGHVVGEGD
+626 AGEHGGHVVAEGD
-639 IQAIISAERS
+639 IEEIMSAEAS

-663 PKDRRKANGPR
+663 PKDRRETNGQAI
-674 SKGALNVLGARANNL
+674 KVLGARANNL
-689 KNIDIEIPLGVFV
+689 KNVDIDIPLGVFV

-739 DVTGLPLI
+739 DVTGLDFV

-774 PIRELFASMPESRAR
+774 PIRELFASMPEARAR

-800 RGGRCEACSGAG
+800 RGGRCESCSGAG

-831 DGARYN
+831 NGARYN

-844 FKGASISDVLNMT
+844 FKGASISDVLQMT
-857 VTEARELFENIPNIA
+857 VTEAQQLFENIPSINR
-872 NKLATLV
+872 KLETLV

-907 ELSKRS
+907 ELSKRG

-940 HRLVDNGNTVL
+940 HRLVDAGNTVL

-986 EFIASVDDSF
+986 EFIASVDGSF
-996 TGIYLRDFTGITPDP
+996 TGMYLKDSSGIKPDP
-1011 SAEGSDVSKSDNKGA
+1011 SAEGSDVTQSDT
-1026 QNGRRENGHD
+1026 NGRHSAEGENGHD

-1046 HVDLSAKIAQQEAR
+1046 HIDVDANVAK
-1060 SSKNG
+1060 SGNG
-1065 AKSRRY
+1065 ARPRR

-1077 AASTRS
+1077 AASRSS

>member
-1 MSENEIVVRGAREHN
+1 MSENEIIVRGASEHN

-76 DHIDGLSPSISID
+76 DHIEGLSPSISID

-134 VQQIVDSILRLDEGS
+134 IQQIVDSILRLDEGS
-149 RLLLLAPVIKH
+149 RLLILAPVIKH
-160 KKGEHTT
+160 KKGEHTAI
-167 VFEDARRAGFLR
+167 FDDARRAGFVR
-179 VQVDGEVVQL
+179 VRVDGEVVEL
-189 DEDINLNKNKWHN
+189 SEDISLNKNQWHN
-202 IEIVVDRI
+202 IEIVVDRVI
-210 IVRSTAER
+210 IRDSTER

-224 VETALKTGDGMLM
+224 VETALKASDGTLT

-246 LIEELTSG
+246 LVEELTSG
-254 ARSTT
+254 ARSTV
-259 AAGTIK
+259 AAGTIN
-265 KQRLNRTNMGNQQS
+265 KQRQRSKSGLQS
-279 RQPQDISY
+279 QDLSY
-287 SEQFACP
+287 SEQFSCP

-317 TDCSGIGYRLEID
+317 TECSGIGFRLEID

-338 AAALEDGAVAPWSRD
+338 NVSLSDGAVAPWSRD

-366 LEEHFD
+366 LNEHFE
-372 VPLDKPVSQL
+372 VPLNKPVSEL
-382 EPEHLK
+382 EPDHLK
-388 LVLYGSGRKKVQLT
+388 LVLYGSGRRRVQLR
-402 HRTSSGAVFSW
+402 HETSSGAVFSW
-413 KGQIEG
+413 KGKIEG
-419 VIPNLQR
+419 VIPNLER
-426 RHSNTESENVRND
+426 RHANTESENVRND

-445 QRTCQ
+445 QRTCNA
-450 TCDGDRLQ
+450 CNGDRLK

-468 MNIMQVTRQSV
+468 MNIMEVTRQSV
-479 ATALNWVEACRNGQW
+479 EIALQWVEACRKGTWDSQDR
-494 PSVDNDDDQPIII
+494 VVE
-507 DEPLTH
+507 EPLTK
-513 RELSIADQILK
+513 RELSIADQIFK
-524 EIEARLGFLSRVG
+524 EIVSRLGFLSRVG
-537 LDYLTLDR
+537 LNYLTLDR

-587 DRLINTLKSL
+587 DRLITTLKSL

-626 AGEHGGHVVGEGD
+626 AGEHGGHVVAQGEID
-639 IQAIISAERS
+639 AIVDATDS

-656 GRKEIAT
+656 GRKEIAS
-663 PKDRRKANGPR
+663 PKNRREINEK
-674 SKGALNVLGARANNL
+674 SISIIGARANNL
-689 KNIDIEIPLGVFV
+689 KNVDIDIPLGVFV

-716 NEIILKRL
+716 NEIILKSL
-724 AQHFYRAKDRPGPHD
+724 SQHFYRAKDRPGPHD
-739 DVTGLPLI
+739 EIKGLDHI

-774 PIRELFASMPESRAR
+774 PIRELYATVPEARAR

-800 RGGRCEACSGAG
+800 RGGRCESCSGAG

-817 MQFLPDVTVPCEIC
+817 MQFLPDVTVPCEVC

-844 FKGASISDVLNMT
+844 FKEASISDVLNMT
-857 VTEARELFENIPNIA
+857 VTEAHALFENIPKIA
-872 NKLATLV
+872 SKLVTLM

-885 IHLGQPATTLSGG
+885 IRLGQPATTLSGG

-925 TGLSFDDADKLLTVL
+925 TGLSFDDAAKLLTVL

-971 YAGDDGGELVAVGTP
+971 FAGDDGGELVAVGTP

-996 TGIYLRDFTGITPDP
+996 TGNYLRDFSGIIPDEG
-1011 SAEGSDVSKSDNKGA
+1011 AHGSDKFQ
-1026 QNGRRENGHD
+1026 QNGRHDTTLKNGAA
-1036 EIKIADILED
+1036 EVKIADILSD
-1046 HVDLSAKIAQQEAR
+1046 QDMAAARAKASR
-1060 SSKNG
+1060 NG
-1065 AKSRRY
+1065 ASRGRR

-1077 AASTRS
+1077 AVSRSS